1 MKKNILSLF
10 AMVSLG
16 LAVNAQTFEIYE
28 GLNSTTD
35 ISGTT
40 VTVALEGDFYE
51 GYFFVKNTGS
61 STINTK
67 IRRRN
72 MEATGAG
79 VRYGI
84 CWGVLDPTNPAA
96 PGTCYPPVIAQ
107 NFTTPGIAPLSN
119 TNKGSITTDVHF
131 EVGSNEPVHFRYY
144 VEDEAGTVYD
154 SLDIKITTTL
164 GVKELK
170 NVVSFNAYPNPAND
184 VINLSVQ
191 GSTDNALKMIDVL
204 GNVIAEEKFGASK
217 KLDVSQFKNGV
228 YILTIYSNGKMVQ
241 TKRVVVRH

>member
-10 AMVSLG
+10 AMLSLG
-16 LAVNAQTFEIYE
+16 LAVNAQNFEIYE

-40 VTVALEGDFYE
+40 VIANIDTDFYE
-51 GYFFVKNTGS
+51 GYFFVKNTGAT
-61 STINTK
+61 TINTK
-67 IRRRN
+67 IRRVN
-72 MEATGAG
+72 ILTTSSE

-84 CWGVLDPTNPAA
+84 CWGVLDPMNPGA
-96 PGTCYPPVIAQ
+96 PGTCYPPVVAQ
-107 NFTTPGIAPLSN
+107 SFTTPGTAALSN

-131 EVGSNEPVHFRYY
+131 EVGAEPVHFRYY
-144 VEDEAGTVYD
+144 VEDESGTVYD
-154 SLDIKITTTL
+154 SLDIKIMTTL

-191 GSTDNALKMIDVL
+191 GSTDNAMKMIDVL

-241 TKRVVVRH
+241 TKRIVVRH